1 MALIA
6 LSPGQY
12 GNLIDEIADLLD
24 QDVATVHK
32 KVALDLLSGVVKKT
46 PVDTGRARASWKVG
60 LGTLDPSV
68 APEGSGPPADAVIGA
83 GEAKIE
89 NMDRRRSSSP
99 PPVWITN
106 SLPYIGALENG
117 HSNQAPQGMVAVTAA
132 EVKSDLASLLR

>member
-12 GNLIDEIADLLD
+12 GNLVDEIADLLD

-60 LGTLDPSV
+60 VGSLDPTV
-68 APEGSGPPADAVIGA
+68 AAEGSGPPADAVIGA
-83 GEAKIE
+83 GESKIE
-89 NMDRRRSSSP
+89 AQKDPQRT
-99 PPVWITN
+99 WITN